1 MTAHPLRYFNP
12 MACFNPWQS
21 ETLTRKHWSTSRK
34 QTTLSRSKA
43 KSFSHP
49 KSLSASYRK
58 PKSGLDRQGRL
69 RRRRSLS
76 LSHASHFASIRSR
89 RPEKLDSRF
98 LARSTFAWAGVTVY
112 GVLRFLKALA
122 MSCSNTF
129 ALKAARVCY
138 NTVRAHERN
147 GPEFA
152 AQLREAEQEGAGTV
166 TSRLLEVCGGG
177 QRRTGLL
184 AHFVDLLTV
193 PPPIRVRLTQA
204 Q

>member
-1 MTAHPLRYFNP
+1 MFLSASLATSTIPIPEILHDCSSLALLQSDG
-12 MACFNPWQS
+12 MFNPWQS

-34 QTTLSRSKA
+34 QTTLRRSKA

-76 LSHASHFASIRSR
+76 HASHFASSRSR

-98 LARSTFAWAGVTVY
+98 LARSEGGHCV
-112 GVLRFLKALA
+112 R
-122 MSCSNTF
+122 SF
-129 ALKAARVCY
+129 ALWLSARALSFTASRPLVSKASSEPRD
-138 NTVRAHERN
+138 
-147 GPEFA
+147 
-152 AQLREAEQEGAGTV
+152 
-166 TSRLLEVCGGG
+166 
-177 QRRTGLL
+177 
-184 AHFVDLLTV
+184 HFVDLLTV
-193 PPPIRVRLTQA
+193 PPPIHVRLTQA